1 MKNPRFRD
9 EFLTHMGREM
19 ATTFSTEHILSL
31 VQERYAILQP
41 LLADQFAKWG
51 SSEDAYQSA
60 MREFVSYAERRPMLL
75 LGYFKGVDMDNGG
88 KEFSKSQIKLSDAEM
103 QKYFGDAIALVQQ
116 RQQQ

>member
-1 MKNPRFRD
+1 M
-9 EFLTHMGREM
+9 
-19 ATTFSTEHILSL
+19 
-31 VQERYAILQP
+31 QP